1 MKRRLRKAAGWLLPL
16 AVMATSGGCLA
27 AAAGAGA
34 AGGIYLSD
42 QGASGI
48 VNGPV
53 EQVVGRTPGVLSSMG
68 IQVTNHAT
76 DDNGAEH
83 TWEGTQG
90 DMEVKVEV
98 KRESATTTRVSASAR
113 KNMAQWDKDYARSIV
128 QRIVQAGG

>member
-1 MKRRLRKAAGWLLPL
+1 AAWLLPAAL
-16 AVMATSGGCLA
+16 LATSGGCLA

-53 EQVVGRTPGVLSSMG
+53 DQVAGRTPGVLSSMG
-68 IQVTNHAT
+68 IEVTGHGT
-76 DDNGAEH
+76 EDNGTEH
-83 TWEGTQG
+83 TWEGKRG
-90 DMEVKVEV
+90 DLDIKVEV
-98 KRESATTTRVSASAR
+98 KRESASTTRVNASAR
-113 KNMAQWDKDYARSIV
+113 KNVAEWDKDYARSIV